1 MTGVL
6 KQVKDCIRECGYCQS
21 KQEKGRGNAEDA
33 TKQAAVRQARR
44 KTSVCASEEEDDEAN
59 NDLDS
64 EQSSAVDKHELV
76 FVSIVYHLCHWIK
89 IGFLKFWI

>member
-6 KQVKDCIRECGYCQS
+6 KQVKDCIRECSYCQS

-33 TKQAAVRQARR
+33 TKQARR

-59 NDLDS
+59 YDLDS
-64 EQSSAVDKHELV
+64 EQSNAVDKHELV
-76 FVSIVYHLCHWIK
+76 FVSKVYHLCH
-89 IGFLKFWI
+89 